1 MTDVKPSDLS
11 WLMMCAV
18 RYSLG
23 RSSYA
28 PSYTADMVT
37 TYMGSLT
44 RDERTLMAEEI
55 RRYLGRYHADSQHLP
70 DITKTWEELAT
81 ALETP

>member
-28 PSYTADMVT
+28 PSCTADMVT

-44 RDERTLMAEEI
+44 SDERTLMAEEI
-55 RRYLGRYHADSQHLP
+55 RRYLDRVPEAGHIR
-70 DITKTWEELAT
+70 KTWEELAT
-81 ALETP
+81 ALGAP